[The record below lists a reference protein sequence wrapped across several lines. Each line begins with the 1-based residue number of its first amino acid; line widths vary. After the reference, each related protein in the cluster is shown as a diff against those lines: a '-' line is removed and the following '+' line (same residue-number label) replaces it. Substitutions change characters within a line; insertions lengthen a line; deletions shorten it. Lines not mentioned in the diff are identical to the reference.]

1 MQFEVKVIENAI
13 VLCSEGS
20 SKSYEFPQI
29 WLRDNCLCDMCYNPT
44 TYTRTIDWDNFD
56 FDVSSKRANV
66 CNINCIL
73 YLCNDIFYFVVQWE
87 IKET

>member
-13 VLCSEGS
+13 VLSDLKEP

-44 TYTRTIDWDNFD
+44 TYTRTIDWDNFN

-66 CNINCIL
+66 SI
-73 YLCNDIFYFVVQWE
+73 
-87 IKET
+87 